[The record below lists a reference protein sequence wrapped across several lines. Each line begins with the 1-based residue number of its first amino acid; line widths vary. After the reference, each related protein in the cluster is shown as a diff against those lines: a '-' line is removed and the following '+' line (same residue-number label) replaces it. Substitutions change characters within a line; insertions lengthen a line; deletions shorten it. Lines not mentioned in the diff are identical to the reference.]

1 MKLGKKLAILAI
13 VGTTSLFAS
22 GVSDVSQLVYKINNT
37 ADVKIR
43 AELLKKLDTTLTNI
57 DKKELPAA
65 QEIVS
70 NKLQLAKVLER

>member
-43 AELLKKLDTTLTNI
+43 AELLKELDTKLTNM